1 MARTKRS
8 TNQEALAPKSRKEI
22 ILDLIKKKDKNGF
35 LNEKQKEYYDNLRSH
50 EITICYG
57 PAGSGKSYIGVKCA
71 LDLISDPNSPY
82 DKIIITRSAVESS
95 DSKLGL
101 LPGTFEEKMM
111 PYVYPS
117 YHIIDKILGKETRL
131 KLKENN
137 IIEILP
143 ISYMRGM
150 TIDNAIVLL
159 EETQNC
165 TPNEVKMFLT
175 RIGSNSKFF
184 ISGDI
189 EQSDKYK
196 NKVKSG
202 LFDIIHRLD
211 DIDEICIYKFSNSD
225 IVRNKIITKILERY
239 E

>member
-1 MARTKRS
+1 MSRTKKNLEVGVG
-8 TNQEALAPKSRKEI
+8 TTKTRKEI
-22 ILDLIKKKDKNGF
+22 ILDLIKNKHKSSF
-35 LNEKQKEYYDNLRSH
+35 LNENQKDYYNKIRDY

-57 PAGSGKSYIGVKCA
+57 PAGSGKSYIGMKCA
-71 LDLISDPNSPY
+71 LDLISDPKTPY
-82 DKIIITRSAVESS
+82 DKIIITRAAVEAS

-101 LPGTFEEKMM
+101 LPGTFEEKLM

-117 YHIIDKILGKETRL
+117 YYIIDKILGRDVRS

-143 ISYMRGM
+143 ISFMRGM
-150 TIDNAIVLL
+150 TIDNSIVLL
-159 EETQNC
+159 EEAQNC
-165 TPNEVKMFLT
+165 TPNELKMFLT
-175 RIGSNSKFF
+175 RIGENSKFL

-196 NKVKSG
+196 NKSKSG
-202 LFDIIHRLD
+202 LYDVLTRLEG
-211 DIDEICIYKFSNSD
+211 IDEICIYNFSIDD

-239 E
+239 